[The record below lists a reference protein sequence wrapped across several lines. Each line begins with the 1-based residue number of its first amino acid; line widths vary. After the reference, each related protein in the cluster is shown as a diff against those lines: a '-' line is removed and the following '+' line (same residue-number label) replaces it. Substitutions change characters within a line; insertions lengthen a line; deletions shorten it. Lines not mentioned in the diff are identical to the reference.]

1 MHVVK
6 GDLLNATYFFVF
18 SFSSCCYV
26 VLEPKGTSIAAENPV
41 LSLVSPRHPQLVEF
55 RECGTC
61 SGCCLCWED
70 LALNRLLQ
78 CHLHTAGERGRSRC
92 PLLGNH
98 HKPPVHK
105 GVKGKRVVVEA
116 RAGKG
121 TLLWDLR
128 SLTGSFSL
136 TPHMGYPRAK
146 KTGKFASLP
155 VSLFLISIFLV
166 LLFFLHGINSVVPF
180 RL

>member
-18 SFSSCCYV
+18 SFSSCFYV
-26 VLEPKGTSIAAENPV
+26 VLEPKGTSTAAKNPV

-78 CHLHTAGERGRSRC
+78 RHLHTAGERGRSRC

-105 GVKGKRVVVEA
+105 GVKGKRAVVEA

-128 SLTGSFSL
+128 SLTGSVSL
-136 TPHMGYPRAK
+136 SPHMGYPRAK
-146 KTGKFASLP
+146 DWQVCFSP
-155 VSLFLISIFLV
+155 SFSLFYFNFLS
-166 LLFFLHGINSVVPF
+166 LTLFFTWD
-180 RL
+180 